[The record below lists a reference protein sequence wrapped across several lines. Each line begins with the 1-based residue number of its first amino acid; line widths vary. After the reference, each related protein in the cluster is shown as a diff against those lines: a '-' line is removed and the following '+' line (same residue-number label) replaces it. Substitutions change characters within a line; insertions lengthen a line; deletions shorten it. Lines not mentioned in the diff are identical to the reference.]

1 MSQIIEHQ
9 NYEELNQEYDNLK
22 IKLKKQQRKI
32 RNVNRKKYNLLRET
46 AAKSS
51 VVKDIRSKLNG
62 RINKLNN
69 ELEKKTEKIEHLQE
83 ECAFWTESYTYTYQ
97 KFIVSLGLAASSFLG
112 LYFTFRG
119 IENCVCY

>member
-1 MSQIIEHQ
+1 MSQNMEHK
-9 NYEELNQEYDNLK
+9 NYEELNQNIDNLK

-51 VVKDIRSKLNG
+51 VVKEIRSKLTG
-62 RINKLNN
+62 RIHELNN
-69 ELEKKTEKIEHLQE
+69 ELEKKTEKIENLQE

-97 KFIVSLGLAASSFLG
+97 KFVVSLGLAVSSFLG
-112 LYFTFRG
+112 VYFTLRG